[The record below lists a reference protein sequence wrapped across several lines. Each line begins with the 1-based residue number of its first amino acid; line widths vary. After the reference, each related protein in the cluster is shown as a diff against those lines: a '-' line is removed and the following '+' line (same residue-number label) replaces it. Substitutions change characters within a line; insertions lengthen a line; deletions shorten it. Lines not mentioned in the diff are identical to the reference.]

1 MDDVCRLDPKS
12 NTLFPVTAKSLVLLS
27 FGLGS
32 LSLTQN
38 LADVG
43 IVHVGEGLEDLAPL
57 VLGPHHECIHWPFNV
72 WLVAVPSPGFSED
85 PCLCRCSASCWPT
98 IIG

>member
-1 MDDVCRLDPKS
+1 MEKKES
-12 NTLFPVTAKSLVLLS
+12 SLLRH
-27 FGLGS
+27 GS
-32 LSLTQN
+32 QSLTQN

-85 PCLCRCSASCWPT
+85 SCLCRRSASCWPT

>member
-1 MDDVCRLDPKS
+1 MHNP
-12 NTLFPVTAKSLVLLS
+12 TLKPFPVTAKALAFLS
-27 FGLGS
+27 FALGS
-32 LSLTQN
+32 RCLTQN

-43 IVHVGEGLEDLAPL
+43 IVHVREGLEDLAPL
-57 VLGPHHECIHWPFNV
+57 VLGPHHERIHWPFNV